1 MMPIVRVGSRTSPAS
16 STMHQPSIQM
26 TPARTNAE

>member
-1 MMPIVRVGSRTSPAS
+1 MMPMARVGSQTSPAS

-26 TPARTNAE
+26 TPARMNCA